1 MDQVTIRQAT
11 LADLKTLLSFE
22 QALIDFERPL
32 DATIKCG
39 DIHYY
44 DVEKMISSES
54 VEIVVAES
62 AGEIVGCGYASIE
75 DSKPY
80 LTHQSHAYLGFMY
93 VVPEHRGK
101 GVNRLI
107 IEALKQWSLS
117 KDVTNMRLEV
127 FASHP
132 AAIKAYEKVGF
143 ASRLLEMTASL
154 DERNR

>member
-11 LADLKTLLSFE
+11 LADLDTLLSFE
-22 QALIDFERPL
+22 QALINFERPL
-32 DATIKCG
+32 DATIKAG
-39 DIHYY
+39 NISYY
-44 DVEKMISSES
+44 DLENMISAAS
-54 VEIVVAES
+54 VKIVVAES

-80 LTHQSHAYLGFMY
+80 LAHRQHAYLGFMY
-93 VVPEHRGK
+93 VVPEHRGN

-107 IEALKQWSLS
+107 MDELKRWSVS
-117 KDVTNMRLEV
+117 KGVTHMRLEV
-127 FASHP
+127 FASNP

-154 DERNR
+154 DEL